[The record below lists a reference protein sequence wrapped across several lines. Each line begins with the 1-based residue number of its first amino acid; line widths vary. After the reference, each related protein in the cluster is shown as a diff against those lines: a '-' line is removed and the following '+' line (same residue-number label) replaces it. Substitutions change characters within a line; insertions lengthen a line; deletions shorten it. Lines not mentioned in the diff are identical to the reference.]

1 MTYKNPKKKLLQ
13 KSAFSA
19 TKMSQNDNQWQISQK
34 VLSAKIAPI
43 HIAHIAKYKAAT
55 HASALTERVGFV

>member
-43 HIAHIAKYKAAT
+43 HIAKYKAAT